1 MKLAF
6 KFLGDVY
13 LRLITCISF
22 LYIRELIS
30 QFYTH
35 FYCFHAIS
43 LLTMVY
49 FFICLFFGLIHYEML
64 IIIFLKIVF
73 HTLPYHEE
81 KKPIGCSICCKKSCR
96 RQSST
101 IALSKSKL
109 HMVLSY
115 KRSDTCPWSSK
126 VVTTQWRAIYFGCRN
141 GQHKS

>member
-1 MKLAF
+1 MHKL
-6 KFLGDVY
+6 
-13 LRLITCISF
+13 LIYSRAHLLI
-22 LYIRELIS
+22 LY
-30 QFYTH
+30 
-35 FYCFHAIS
+35 S
-43 LLTMVY
+43 LLLLSLNLLVNNGLFLHLS
-49 FFICLFFGLIHYEML
+49 FFFLIHYEML

-73 HTLPYHEE
+73 HTLPYQEE

-101 IALSKSKL
+101 IALSRSKL

-141 GQHKS
+141 GQHKSTKRTRNPQQSTNLI